1 MIIQIRVSII
11 PYKIPISQA
20 TRTKMRSARGSAK
33 QKEPVG
39 KKVIGIM
46 LWLRMRNEMC
56 NDVMRK
62 EGEMVVI
69 LMGLFKRQFINHI
82 RFFVCYLYFLDLSHF
97 VVLFSIRFIVYLLWT
112 TPIRICYL
120 RMSDIALRCIKISNQ
135 KIFTNDGCLRTNL

>member
-1 MIIQIRVSII
+1 
-11 PYKIPISQA
+11 
-20 TRTKMRSARGSAK
+20 MRSARGSAK

-69 LMGLFKRQFINHI
+69 LMVLFKRQFINHI
-82 RFFVCYLYFLDLSHF
+82 RFFVSYLYFLDLLH
-97 VVLFSIRFIVYLLWT
+97 
-112 TPIRICYL
+112 
-120 RMSDIALRCIKISNQ
+120 
-135 KIFTNDGCLRTNL
+135 

>member
-1 MIIQIRVSII
+1 M
-11 PYKIPISQA
+11 PISQA

-46 LWLRMRNEMC
+46 LWLRMRNETC

-82 RFFVCYLYFLDLSHF
+82 RFFCLFYISLTFHILLWFLESILLCIYYGQHQYLFVSSECQILHF
-97 VVLFSIRFIVYLLWT
+97 VAGNFQVKNIYQWW
-112 TPIRICYL
+112 
-120 RMSDIALRCIKISNQ
+120 MSGN
-135 KIFTNDGCLRTNL
+135 

>member
-1 MIIQIRVSII
+1 MPKLNPIVPRLV
-11 PYKIPISQA
+11 PYKMPISQA
-20 TRTKMRSARGSAK
+20 TRSKMRSARGSAK

-69 LMGLFKRQFINHI
+69 LMGLFKRQFISSYQ
-82 RFFVCYLYFLDLSHF
+82 FFCE
-97 VVLFSIRFIVYLLWT
+97 LF
-112 TPIRICYL
+112 
-120 RMSDIALRCIKISNQ
+120 
-135 KIFTNDGCLRTNL
+135 IFP